1 MDDVRITTVGDGREI
16 AYRVMSNA
24 DGPVLLHTSS
34 PTFPM
39 EMLVEDPMY
48 ERFLLTLGHCGRLV
62 LFDKPGTGASDPF
75 DPDRGYFEQLE
86 EAYLAVMDA
95 IEVPAAWLV
104 VAASGT
110 TTALLAANHR
120 DRLLGAV
127 IFNPVDPVAGPKL
140 DLAAEDQHDHLQRV
154 APGRTIDPAYRAWF
168 SRARRMGASG
178 AQTRSFYEAAVA
190 SGSRIAASLTPM
202 PDAPPVLLLRRRD
215 AGDNA
220 GQLFWKHIF
229 PDAEC
234 LTIEGA
240 DSVIEALDAGLVAEL
255 MAGFITGGPITAP
268 VERKLVAVLY
278 TDLVDSTPTAA
289 ATGDA
294 GWRSTLD
301 RYEATLHRSIER
313 HHGVVVKHTG
323 DGALATFPSAS
334 EALAAAVELRGA
346 TRDLD
351 LEVRTGIHVGEV
363 EQRGNDIGG
372 IAVHLTARVAAE
384 AEPGEIIVTL
394 TVSLSSLGGG
404 NRFSPRG
411 SRTLKGFEQPWELYA
426 AALNE
431 N

>member
-1 MDDVRITTVGDGREI
+1 MDDVRITKVGDGREI
-16 AYRVMSNA
+16 AYRVMSHT

-48 ERFLLTLGHCGRLV
+48 DRFLLTLGQCGRLV
-62 LFDKPGTGASDPF
+62 VFDKPGTGASDPF
-75 DPDRGYFEQLE
+75 DSNRGYFEQLE

-95 IEVPAAWLV
+95 IEAPAAWVV
-104 VAASGT
+104 VANSGT

-127 IFNPVDPVAGPKL
+127 IFNPVDPTAGPKL
-140 DLAAEDQHDHLQRV
+140 DLATEDQHDHLHRV
-154 APGRTIDPAYRAWF
+154 APGRTSDPAYRAWF

-178 AQTRSFYEAAVA
+178 AQTRWFYAAAVE
-190 SGSRIAASLTPM
+190 SGSRIAGSLAPM
-202 PDAPPVLLLRRRD
+202 QDAPPVLLIRRRD
-215 AGDNA
+215 AADDA
-220 GQLFWKHIF
+220 GELFWKHIF

-234 LTIEGA
+234 LTIEGT

-255 MAGFITGGPITAP
+255 MANFITGGQIAAP
-268 VERKLVAVLY
+268 VERQLVAVLF
-278 TDLVDSTPTAA
+278 TDLVDATSMAA

-294 GWRSTLD
+294 GWRATLD

-323 DGALATFPSAS
+323 DGALATFRSGS
-334 EALAAAVELRGA
+334 EALAAALELRGA

-351 LEVRTGIHVGEV
+351 LEGRAGIHVGEV
-363 EQRGNDIGG
+363 EQRGDDIGG
-372 IAVHLTARVAAE
+372 IAVHLAARVMAE
-384 AEPGEIIVTL
+384 AAPGEIIVTS

-404 NRFSPRG
+404 HRFAPRG
-411 SRTLKGFEQPWELYA
+411 WRDLKGFDQPWELFA
-426 AALNE
+426 AEPNDF
-431 N
+431 